1 LSVSIRPLYGAFV
14 VSEGGYAMTILKGRV
29 AVITGA
35 TSGIGACTA
44 RLFVAEGAKVAMAG
58 RRYDRGVQMAEA
70 LGQSAMFVQ
79 TDVSVEADV
88 KAMIERAVG
97 AFGRL
102 DCLINSAGAGSKYA
116 GIAEVDLDEFDKT
129 IAVHLRG
136 VLTAM
141 KYAVPVMASQG
152 AGSIVTIASING
164 TRAGLGGHY
173 YSAAKAAA
181 IHLAR
186 CAAME
191 LGEKGIRVNTISPGP
206 IATGIFA
213 KGAGLDPNEADA
225 NPEFA
230 EAALA
235 AVLPRWQALPHVGR
249 AEDVAQAALYLASD
263 ASRSVTGHDLVT
275 DGGITAGWPISATRE
290 DMALF
295 RKALQ
300 TRRPGRP
307 MENTGQSTVARSEE
321 RSEQL
326 DISPVRRPP

>member
-1 LSVSIRPLYGAFV
+1 
-14 VSEGGYAMTILKGRV
+14 
-29 AVITGA
+29 
-35 TSGIGACTA
+35 
-44 RLFVAEGAKVAMAG
+44 MAG
-58 RRYDRGVQMAEA
+58 RRYDQGVQLAEA

-97 AFGRL
+97 TFGRL
-102 DCLINSAGAGSKYA
+102 DCLINSAGAGSQYA

-136 VLTAM
+136 VLAAM

-164 TRAGLGGHY
+164 MRAGLGGHY

-263 ASRSVTGHDLVT
+263 ASRSVTGHNLVV

-300 TRRPGRP
+300 SSRPGSP

-321 RSEQL
+321 RS
-326 DISPVRRPP
+326 